1 MFQQVQQH
9 SYKAGQ
15 PQSGRALVFVRALL
29 VCGGCLAVSR
39 TWQAEAAS
47 FPLVITAMTAHARH
61 WRDAERAGIQLA
73 AHLLSAAGAALVPFL
88 AIAMWVSAGAGPI
101 VLPMGCVLL
110 LGLQFTRFRHPPAMA
125 SGGAVLCGLDPFAV
139 AACVVV
145 TGAVLI
151 AELSVLRL
159 RSTQS

>member
-1 MFQQVQQH
+1 MFQRVQKP
-9 SYKAGQ
+9 SYKADA
-15 PQSGRALVFVRALL
+15 PQSGRALAFVRALL
-29 VCGGCLAVSR
+29 VCGGCLVVSR
-39 TWQAEAAS
+39 TWHAEAAS

-61 WRDAERAGIQLA
+61 WRDAERAGIHLA
-73 AHLLSAAGAALVPFL
+73 AHLLSAAGAALVPL
-88 AIAMWVSAGAGPI
+88 LVIAMWVSGGAGPY
-101 VLPMGCVLL
+101 VLPMGCLLL

-151 AELSVLRL
+151 AELSVLRFKGAN
-159 RSTQS
+159 T

>member
-1 MFQQVQQH
+1 MFHQVWQP
-9 SYKAGQ
+9 SYKTDQ
-15 PQSGRALVFVRALL
+15 PQSGRALAFVRALL
-29 VCGGCLAVSR
+29 VCGGCLVVAR
-39 TWQAEAAS
+39 AWQAEAAS
-47 FPLVITAMTAHARH
+47 FPLVITAMTAHVRH

-73 AHLLSAAGAALVPFL
+73 AHLLSGAGAALVPFL
-88 AIAMWVSAGAGPI
+88 AIAMWVSAGASLY

-159 RSTQS
+159 RGTQS